1 MVMKTHSI
9 AQGISSLNWE
19 NAHVG
24 QLPNRV
30 FMAMVDSDACTG
42 SIAKNP
48 FNFKHFNTSQMGI
61 YLNGEM
67 PGLPLELNFTDN
79 QYIDGYRSLFTT
91 AGRIDM
97 ENGLD
102 IMRVD
107 YKSGYCIF
115 GFDTSPTLCHGEP
128 QERKINGT
136 LRANIK
142 FSTPLPNSIIVIM
155 YMEFNNSTRHIT
167 KDFQKWIA
175 IISNVYFIKIPI
187 QGSYLKECS
196 QKINF

>member
-1 MVMKTHSI
+1 MKTHSI

-19 NAHVG
+19 NAHMG

-30 FMAMVDSDACTG
+30 FMAMVDNDACTG

-67 PGLPLELNFTDN
+67 PGPPLELNFTDN
-79 QYIDGYRSLFTT
+79 QYIDGYRSLCT
-91 AGRIDM
+91 AAGPIDI

-102 IMRVD
+102 VTRVD

-128 QERKINGT
+128 QEWKRNRS
-136 LRANIK
+136 L
-142 FSTPLPNSIIVIM
+142 
-155 YMEFNNSTRHIT
+155 
-167 KDFQKWIA
+167 
-175 IISNVYFIKIPI
+175 
-187 QGSYLKECS
+187 
-196 QKINF
+196 